1 MAHPGRAVPSGG
13 MIPSGSSVDS
23 LRAFVQSPDFQNL
36 PTAVQQQILDRLGP
50 AATGLVPS
58 PGGGMIP
65 PPPREP
71 PVIRIPG
78 GEPDVPPGGRLP
90 PPDAPARLPGPEPD
104 APPKKGRFPWENVA
118 AALGLGGLAAM
129 VPSAIDFFD
138 GDDPNLQG
146 AATPLNVDPAVGKP
160 LGADA
165 LGAQNAPRG
174 GLISPSHRA
183 RINYWAE
190 RTGTPVATVAG
201 MFAANPDKALVDL
214 NMMSSQQFQDRNKAA
229 RDRWQAT
236 AMLAGGSH
244 NINSGNRG
252 AYNILNEL
260 KGEDRDRA
268 LLYMTPAGPLAAGV
282 DARSADR
289 AAEMAQRAMTAF
301 LANNPGA
308 DPEARRRAEEMIMRE
323 KNPFAAGAND
333 IASGNFESPEAQK
346 DLNRLAASMD
356 TTRGGFSYE
365 DERRLAAALMREPYH
380 MSQPEAEAMAY
391 RYAERRRWVSG
402 GAPGGRG
409 TLPPTPADAGADA
422 GDLPTTG
429 W

>member
-78 GEPDVPPGGRLP
+78 GEPDVPPGSPL
-90 PPDAPARLPGPEPD
+90 RLPGPED
-104 APPKKGRFPWENVA
+104 APPGGRIPPPDGPRAPDATPPKRRGPWEA
-118 AALGLGGLAAM
+118 LGLLGLGGLAAFW
-129 VPSAIDFFD
+129 P
-138 GDDPNLQG
+138 GDDPNLDG
-146 AATPLNVDPAVGKP
+146 AATPLEVDPAAGQP

-165 LGAQNAPRG
+165 LGAQNAPRK

-260 KGEDRDRA
+260 KDEDRDRA

-308 DPEARRRAEEMIMRE
+308 DPEARKRAEEMIMRE
-323 KNPFAAGAND
+323 KNPAMAGTND
-333 IASGNFESPEAQK
+333 IAGRNFESPQAQ
-346 DLNRLAASMD
+346 DEFERLAASMD
-356 TTRGGFSYE
+356 TTWVGFSYD
-365 DERRLAAALMREPYH
+365 DERRLAAALMKPPYN
-380 MSQPEAEAMAY
+380 MSQPEAEEFAY
-391 RYAERRRWVSG
+391 RYAEKERFVSGQSPARRR
-402 GAPGGRG
+402 GAP
-409 TLPPTPADAGADA
+409 AG
-422 GDLPTTG
+422 P
-429 W
+429 

>member
-1 MAHPGRAVPSGG
+1 MANPGRAVPSGG

-36 PTAVQQQILDRLGP
+36 PTAVQQQILDKLGP

-78 GEPDVPPGGRLP
+78 GEPDVPPGSPLRLPGPEDAPPGGRLP
-90 PPDAPARLPGPEPD
+90 PPDGPRGTD
-104 APPKKGRFPWENVA
+104 ATPPKRRGPWEA
-118 AALGLGGLAAM
+118 LGLLGLGGLAAFW
-129 VPSAIDFFD
+129 P
-138 GDDPNLQG
+138 GDDPNLDG
-146 AATPLNVDPAVGKP
+146 AATPLEVDPAAGQP

-165 LGAQNAPRG
+165 LGAQNAPRK

-268 LLYMTPAGPLAAGV
+268 LLYMTPAGPMAAAV
-282 DARSADR
+282 DARDAER
-289 AAEMAQRAMTAF
+289 ASVMAQRAVEGMAGRIMTPQQQA
-301 LANNPGA
+301 LAQAQVDQANRQKPVEEQA
-308 DPEARRRAEEMIMRE
+308 MAYVAQPEIHPTELDAVDSYVDTLYSEDGSFWALGGNSSSFTIAEQQQTVDYLVRNRGYTPQKAQRIVDEIARRRNASSWRG
-323 KNPFAAGAND
+323 NPV
-333 IASGNFESPEAQK
+333 
-346 DLNRLAASMD
+346 R
-356 TTRGGFSYE
+356 
-365 DERRLAAALMREPYH
+365 
-380 MSQPEAEAMAY
+380 
-391 RYAERRRWVSG
+391 
-402 GAPGGRG
+402 
-409 TLPPTPADAGADA
+409 
-422 GDLPTTG
+422 
-429 W
+429 